1 MWTHSVDTQS
11 GHIRASTPDLRR
23 THHLEAPG
31 RLKNR
36 IRTSL
41 APLHSAPRSCAHAA
55 VPGRI
60 RGAVRVARDLCYTVK
75 RAHQGRTH
83 VGLEAM
89 PTAWYTPATPCCT
102 GRCTQQGG
110 AQGRYGWMHA
120 NIGCM
125 TRVARAVPSPPAP
138 VRGVQ
143 HTCWATFPSAFESNL
158 QPVR

>member
-23 THHLEAPG
+23 AHHLEAPG

-41 APLHSAPRSCAHAA
+41 APLRSAPRSCAHAA
-55 VPGRI
+55 VLGRI
-60 RGAVRVARDLCYTVK
+60 RGAVRVAPDPCYTVK
-75 RAHQGRTH
+75 RAQQGRTH

-110 AQGRYGWMHA
+110 ARKGGR
-120 NIGCM
+120 
-125 TRVARAVPSPPAP
+125 TRI
-138 VRGVQ
+138 
-143 HTCWATFPSAFESNL
+143 SAA
-158 QPVR
+158 

>member
-1 MWTHSVDTQS
+1 MYDNLDTLV
-11 GHIRASTPDLRR
+11 RASTPDLRR
-23 THHLEAPG
+23 AHHLEAPG

-41 APLHSAPRSCAHAA
+41 APLRSAPRSCAHAA
-55 VPGRI
+55 VLGRI
-60 RGAVRVARDLCYTVK
+60 RGAVRVAPDPCYTVK
-75 RAHQGRTH
+75 RAQQGRTH

-110 AQGRYGWMHA
+110 GGQEGWTHA

-125 TRVARAVPSPPAP
+125 TRAARSALAPCASERCPTYLLGIIPQRIREQPAT
-138 VRGVQ
+138 RSM
-143 HTCWATFPSAFESNL
+143 T
-158 QPVR
+158 